1 MATKRTSTAGEKKP
15 ATKRTSSTRK
25 RKELP
30 PSLQRIDADIDAE
43 AEAKPVEKASLPD
56 EWEKQAKE
64 ILEIA
69 ESTGLQ
75 ENFLFKTTF
84 DRYLTQVKIL
94 ADLKSTIDKTETLVT
109 KQYVKGRANL
119 YANPAIREFTHL
131 TDSANKTVQTLI
143 KILNGFKQTE
153 EKGDDELL
161 KIINGDDD
169 E

>member
-1 MATKRTSTAGEKKP
+1 MATRRTSSAGEKKP
-15 ATKRTSSTRK
+15 ATKRTSTRK

-30 PSLQRIDADIDAE
+30 PSLQRIDADIEKE
-43 AEAKPVEKASLPD
+43 AEAKPVEKASMPD
-56 EWEKQAKE
+56 DWEKQARE
-64 ILEIA
+64 ILEMA
-69 ESTGLQ
+69 ESSGLQ

-94 ADLKSTIDKTETLVT
+94 ADLKNTIDKTETLVT

-143 KILNGFKQTE
+143 KILNGFKKTE

>member
-1 MATKRTSTAGEKKP
+1 M
-15 ATKRTSSTRK
+15 
-25 RKELP
+25 P
-30 PSLQRIDADIDAE
+30 PSIQRIDVDIEKE
-43 AEAKPVEKASLPD
+43 AEEKPVEKASLPD
-56 EWEKQAKE
+56 EWEKQAQE
-64 ILEIA
+64 ILRMA

-143 KILNGFKQTE
+143 KIINGFKATE
-153 EKGDDELL
+153 ENDDDELL
-161 KIINGDDD
+161 SIINGGDAD

>member
-1 MATKRTSTAGEKKP
+1 MATRRTSSAGAKKP
-15 ATKRTSSTRK
+15 ATKKATSTRK

-30 PSLQRIDADIDAE
+30 PSLQRIDADIEKE
-43 AEAKPVEKASLPD
+43 AEEKPVEKASMPD
-56 EWEKQAKE
+56 DWEKQARE
-64 ILEIA
+64 ILEMA
-69 ESTGLQ
+69 ESSGLQ

-143 KILNGFKQTE
+143 KILNGFKKTE

>member
-1 MATKRTSTAGEKKP
+1 MATRRTSSAGEKKP
-15 ATKRTSSTRK
+15 ATKRTSTRK

-30 PSLQRIDADIDAE
+30 PSLQRIDADIDQE
-43 AEAKPVEKASLPD
+43 AEANPVEKASMPD
-56 EWEKQAKE
+56 DWEKQAKE
-64 ILEIA
+64 ILEMA
-69 ESTGLQ
+69 ESSGLQ

-94 ADLKSTIDKTETLVT
+94 ADLKNTIDKTETLVT

-143 KILNGFKQTE
+143 KILNGFKKTE

>member
-1 MATKRTSTAGEKKP
+1 MPE
-15 ATKRTSSTRK
+15 
-25 RKELP
+25 
-30 PSLQRIDADIDAE
+30 
-43 AEAKPVEKASLPD
+43 

-94 ADLKSTIDKTETLVT
+94 ADLKNTIDKTETLVT

-143 KILNGFKQTE
+143 KILNGFKKTE